1 MAKTGQYHPFEQ
13 AVMANEYF
21 YPPIEPYET
30 GLLRVD
36 ETHELYWEQCG
47 NPSGEPVV
55 FLHGGPGAGCS
66 EHDRCFFDPGH
77 FRIVLFDQRGSG
89 RSKPVG
95 DLSNNSMQHTA
106 EDIEQ
111 LRETLGID
119 QWHVFGG
126 SYGST
131 IGLFYAQEHPERC
144 KSLVLRGIWLLRE
157 EEIEWWLYGI
167 RMIQPELWEKF
178 SGFIPADERGDL
190 LQAYWKRL
198 TGADRELALQAA
210 RHWTLYEVAC
220 CTLLPNEEFLGH
232 FDDPDTS
239 WAVARLEAHYFRNV
253 KPDPDTLLLDR
264 VERIRHIP
272 AFAVHGRY
280 DIVCAVK
287 NLVDLAKAWPEL
299 ETAISPDS
307 GHSSHEKGITREL
320 VAATKR
326 IVETGSPCS

>member
-1 MAKTGQYHPFEQ
+1 
-13 AVMANEYF
+13 
-21 YPPIEPYET
+21 
-30 GLLRVD
+30 
-36 ETHELYWEQCG
+36 
-47 NPSGEPVV
+47 
-55 FLHGGPGAGCS
+55 
-66 EHDRCFFDPGH
+66 
-77 FRIVLFDQRGSG
+77 
-89 RSKPVG
+89 
-95 DLSNNSMQHTA
+95 
-106 EDIEQ
+106 
-111 LRETLGID
+111 
-119 QWHVFGG
+119 
-126 SYGST
+126 
-131 IGLFYAQEHPERC
+131 
-144 KSLVLRGIWLLRE
+144 
-157 EEIEWWLYGI
+157 
-167 RMIQPELWEKF
+167 MIQPELWEKF
-178 SGFIPADERGDL
+178 SGFIPEDERGDL

-198 TGADRELALQAA
+198 TGPDHELALQAA

-287 NLVDLAKAWPEL
+287 NLVDLANAWPEL

-307 GHSSHEKGITREL
+307 GHSSHETGITREL